1 MLPSILSNLAQESEQ
16 RWGHVDA
23 EIFSHPASNLP
34 KPDNVMPFLSRTAW
48 SSTDVWLS
56 MEFHRRKLQAQSSS
70 VCGPAGLKQT

>member
-23 EIFSHPASNLP
+23 EIFSHPASNLA

-70 VCGPAGLKQT
+70 VCGPAGLKRT